1 VQFTERLTQSTDGV
15 DEPAAGH
22 ESDNDESMMEHHPF
36 VFYYAIGIC
45 LIIEGLMWIF
55 FHFCPN
61 QQTAQFTSSF
71 LYLILVIATLC
82 LHMKAKLILY
92 KAKSKTSIPHGH
104 HILQK
109 AYLFFMFTVLVN
121 ALSIALDSQ
130 LALRICIITYFL
142 VTVAIGFGISLNAC
156 ALSDFEVPSVIRV
169 CLSYALF
176 VVSGILCLFYSVRD
190 EWTISA
196 TLTAV
201 TGSHVMAYFFYH
213 ACGCRRPVWII
224 PFFISASLGGWAI
237 WIYLQYTS
245 DLRLDPAVSRAL
257 NQECLFMGFYDSLD
271 IFAVYSAAAAFF
283 GAISILAIPVTLPL
297 SDDDD

>member
-1 VQFTERLTQSTDGV
+1 
-15 DEPAAGH
+15 
-22 ESDNDESMMEHHPF
+22 MEHHPF

-82 LHMKAKLILY
+82 LHMKAMLGLY
-92 KAKSKTSIPHGH
+92 EKAKSPTTIPHGH

-109 AYLFFMFTVLVN
+109 AHLFFMFTVLVN
-121 ALSIALDSQ
+121 ALSIALDSL
-130 LALRICIITYFL
+130 LALRVCIMTYFL
-142 VTVAIGFGISLNAC
+142 VTVIIGFGISLNVC
-156 ALSDFEVPSVIRV
+156 ALNDFDIASVIHV
-169 CLSYALF
+169 CLSYAIF
-176 VVSGILCLFYSVRD
+176 IVSGCLCLFYSVKD

-201 TGSHVMAYFFYH
+201 TGSHTMAYFFYH
-213 ACGCRRPVWII
+213 ICNCRRPTWMI
-224 PFFISASLGGWAI
+224 PFLISASFGGSSI
-237 WIYLQYTS
+237 WIYLHFTGN
-245 DLRLDPAVSRAL
+245 LRLDPAASRAL

-283 GAISILAIPVTLPL
+283 GAISILAIPDSSSDSTSASL
-297 SDDDD
+297 SQRVDTGLTRNDSTSRSGIEGNFK